1 MRPAQRI
8 GLFGGAFDPPH
19 DAHLALVRAALDALS
34 LGRLHVV
41 PTGDAWHKSRVLSPA
56 NDRLAMCRLAFAGCP
71 QVFVDD
77 RELQRT
83 GPTYTIDTLTELRAE
98 YPVASL
104 FLLIGADQAQ
114 AFSTWRRAQD
124 IVALA
129 SVVIAERASVAA
141 PLDAGNPLPG
151 LDLANAQAPRRLPL
165 AALSHSSSAIRT
177 RVRSGQSIDGLVPA
191 AVARYIAEHQ
201 LYQSLH

>member
-71 QVFVDD
+71 QVSVDD
-77 RELQRT
+77 RELQRP

-129 SVVIAERASVAA
+129 SVVIAERAGIAA

-165 AALSHSSSAIRT
+165 AALSHSSSAIRA